1 MSDFLG
7 SLIANN
13 LVTAETIRPR
23 PISRFEPRP
32 PALHRQRAAALG
44 WMMPGP
50 ADLTAGEELDME
62 IERPDATPLHPMLRS
77 PAPQE
82 RQRTPP
88 LPRSPASLEANPR
101 AAGKAEPVPP
111 VAEPVQRPSRA
122 PALIQPRATAEAT
135 EPLTPVPAP
144 IPSVNSPSGDA
155 RSTRPA
161 HPQPTFQPA
170 GSLEAA
176 SLAPTTQPAPA
187 QPRWPDPHVPAQPA
201 ETPGATH
208 PVGITPVVA
217 SVRPRQ
223 PTPHA
228 PPRPA
233 ATPEATQPVES
244 TPAVAPRVV
253 RPPPTAAPIPERLTV
268 PHALDRAENG
278 RTPVAFEARS
288 AAEHSG
294 TVSTPALPRTGEI
307 TPTMPRHPAQTRSVE
322 NTVPLPAQVIRPVVR
337 IAEPNLPQPMAGSP
351 RGGTAAHARG
361 NGTTAHDPGHD
372 RPDRGAG
379 HAGAH
384 STRARPS
391 RSAGHDP

>member
-32 PALHRQRAAALG
+32 PALHRQRAPALG

-50 ADLTAGEELDME
+50 ADLTAGEKLDME
-62 IERPDATPLHPMLRS
+62 IEQPDATPLHPMLRS

-88 LPRSPASLEANPR
+88 LPRSPASLEANPL
-101 AAGKAEPVPP
+101 AAGEAEPVLPA
-111 VAEPVQRPSRA
+111 AEPVRRPSRA

-135 EPLTPVPAP
+135 EPPTPAPAP

-187 QPRWPDPHVPAQPA
+187 RPRRPDP
-201 ETPGATH
+201 
-208 PVGITPVVA
+208 
-217 SVRPRQ
+217 PRARAAGRDARG
-223 PTPHA
+223 HA
-228 PPRPA
+228 PRRHHSGRGTRA
-233 ATPEATQPVES
+233 
-244 TPAVAPRVV
+244 
-253 RPPPTAAPIPERLTV
+253 AAPTRPSY
-268 PHALDRAENG
+268 
-278 RTPVAFEARS
+278 S
-288 AAEHSG
+288 AA
-294 TVSTPALPRTGEI
+294 
-307 TPTMPRHPAQTRSVE
+307 
-322 NTVPLPAQVIRPVVR
+322 
-337 IAEPNLPQPMAGSP
+337 AG
-351 RGGTAAHARG
+351 
-361 NGTTAHDPGHD
+361 
-372 RPDRGAG
+372 
-379 HAGAH
+379 
-384 STRARPS
+384 
-391 RSAGHDP
+391 